1 MESAILIKIDVPQR
15 RRLANDL
22 SDRLSPPPTHSPP
35 KPPFHPDGRLK
46 GFLKYKYIVKQ
57 KLFSSLRL
65 PVWPPHDS
73 C

>member
-15 RRLANDL
+15 KSLANDL
-22 SDRLSPPPTHSPP
+22 SDRLSPPQPTH
-35 KPPFHPDGRLK
+35 FHPDGRRK